1 MRKIPYREGMD
12 FLTGFYHNNRTVIL
26 VLAALIMLTALFRLV
41 KKILD
46 EKRRRRE
53 LEQATADK
61 IRDENLNNVILNQ
74 NMGSRRPKEV
84 HIPYDVDYGSPKR
97 ENHITAGA
105 QDSGDEGGNTMVR
118 LVERTELSVRKFL
131 LNPSK
136 VIRIGSDIQKNDIVV
151 LAEDVAP
158 RQCEIF
164 SAKNK
169 VYIRNLAPGNGT
181 VVKRKK
187 EKAIVDERGIR
198 LLSDDTVILGRV
210 SYDITIVD

>member
-1 MRKIPYREGMD
+1 MREIPYGEEMD
-12 FLTGFYHNNRTVIL
+12 FLTAFYHDNRTVIMIL
-26 VLAALIMLTALFRLV
+26 AVLAMLVFLFWLV
-41 KKILD
+41 KRVLD
-46 EKRRRRE
+46 EKHRHRE

-74 NMGSRRPKEV
+74 YMGCKRPKEV
-84 HIPYDVDYGSPKR
+84 HIPYDVDYSSPNR
-97 ENHITAGA
+97 ENRMA
-105 QDSGDEGGNTMVR
+105 DSEQGSNTMVR

-136 VIRIGSDIQKNDIVV
+136 VIRIGSDLQKNDIVV
-151 LAEDVAP
+151 LAEDIAP

-164 SAKNK
+164 SVKNK

-181 VVKRKK
+181 VIKRKK

-198 LLSDDTVILGRV
+198 LLSDDIVILGRV
-210 SYDITIVD
+210 SYDITIID